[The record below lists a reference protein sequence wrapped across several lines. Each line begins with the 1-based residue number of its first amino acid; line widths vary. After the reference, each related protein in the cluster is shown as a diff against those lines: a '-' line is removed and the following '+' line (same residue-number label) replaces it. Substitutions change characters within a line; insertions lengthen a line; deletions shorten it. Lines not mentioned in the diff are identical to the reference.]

1 MNTTARP
8 HHLTIPPSSITSP
21 AQLWNCLLLL
31 SGLPTRSQSSVALL
45 SLTGV
50 VNELFCALL
59 ASSDVGS
66 SL

>member
-1 MNTTARP
+1 MSKTEKL
-8 HHLTIPPSSITSP
+8 HHLTVPPNSITSP

-50 VNELFCALL
+50 VTELFCALQ
-59 ASSDVGS
+59 ASSDVGL